1 MIIMHGLFDL
11 KDGEKEQEFRQSFDL
26 FSEHLKDLRM
36 VVSGRFMRHQEHD
49 GYNAR
54 GPSTQYYVSV
64 EFADMHHAEK
74 CWALIEAADEPL
86 KSLHN
91 AVFSTIQNTAF
102 FLSTDV

>member
-11 KDGEKEQEFRQSFDL
+11 KDGEQEEEFRQSFDQ
-26 FSEHLKDLRM
+26 FSEYLIDLRM

-54 GPSTQYYVSV
+54 APLTQYYVSV
-64 EFADMHHAEK
+64 EFADMHQAEE
-74 CWALIEAADEPL
+74 CWALIEAAAEPL

-91 AVFSTIQNTAF
+91 AVFSTIENTVF

>member
-11 KDGEKEQEFRQSFDL
+11 KGGEKEEEFRQSFDQ
-26 FSEHLKDLRM
+26 FSEHLINRRIM
-36 VVSGRFMRHQEHD
+36 TSGRFMRHQEHD

-54 GPSTQYYVSV
+54 APATQYYVSI

-86 KSLHN
+86 NSLHN
-91 AVFSTIQNTAF
+91 AVFSKIENTAF
-102 FLSTDV
+102 FLSADV

>member
-11 KDGEKEQEFRQSFDL
+11 KDGEKEQEFRRSFDL

-54 GPSTQYYVSV
+54 GPLTQYYVSV
-64 EFADMHHAEK
+64 EFASMHRAEE

-91 AVFSTIQNTAF
+91 AVFSTIENTVF

>member
-1 MIIMHGLFDL
+1 MVIMHGLFDL
-11 KDGEKEQEFRQSFDL
+11 IDGEQEEKFRQSFDQ
-26 FSEHLKDLRM
+26 FSEHLIGHRIM
-36 VVSGRFMRHQEHD
+36 TSGRFMRHQKHD

-54 GPSTQYYVSV
+54 APSTQYYVSV
-64 EFADMHHAEK
+64 EFADMHQAEE

-91 AVFSTIQNTAF
+91 AVFSTIENTVF

>member
-11 KDGEKEQEFRQSFDL
+11 KGGEKEEEFRQSFDQ
-26 FSEHLKDLRM
+26 FSEHLINRRIM
-36 VVSGRFMRHQEHD
+36 TSGRFMRHQEHD

-54 GPSTQYYVSV
+54 APATQYYVSI
-64 EFADMHHAEK
+64 EFADMHQAEK

-91 AVFSTIQNTAF
+91 AVFSKIENTAF
-102 FLSTDV
+102 FLSADV